1 MKKIIFSLLALAF
14 LACQNNPKENAPKD
28 LNDFDFLEITIPELQ
43 AGYAAGNFTITDV
56 IKAYS
61 ERINAIDHNGPSL
74 MSVIVINPDAG
85 AIADSLDQVA
95 LENRGPLHGVPVL
108 LKDNIDTRDKMATTA
123 GSRALAGSMPLED
136 SFVAAQLRAAGAV
149 ILGKA
154 NLSEWANFRGEM
166 SSSGWSGV
174 NGQTKNPYVLT
185 RSPCGS
191 SAGSG
196 VSVSANLTLLAIGT
210 ETNGSIVCPATSNG
224 IVGIKPTV
232 GLISRAGI
240 IPISDTQD
248 TAGPMARTVTDA
260 VIALGA
266 LTGLD
271 PKDAKT
277 AASQGKTLTDY
288 TPYLKA
294 NGLKGKRIGWF
305 KSAFGNHAATDSIT
319 VKAIATLK
327 AQGAIV
333 IEIDQINDKSTGGH
347 SFQVMLH
354 EYKAGLNAY
363 FASLGPDAKIKNIEA
378 LIAFNKKDTV
388 ELKYYNQAYLE
399 MALEKE
405 GLDSK
410 TYLDHLEALK
420 KESQENGIDK
430 VMAANQLDG
439 FVAPTGSPAW
449 SIDWLNGDNFHVSSS
464 SPAAW
469 AGYPNITVP
478 MGNVHGLPVGI
489 SFFGTAWSEPTLIE
503 MAYGFEQATKA
514 RIVPRFRPWDNV
526 E

>member
-1 MKKIIFSLLALAF
+1 
-14 LACQNNPKENAPKD
+14 
-28 LNDFDFLEITIPELQ
+28 
-43 AGYAAGNFTITDV
+43 
-56 IKAYS
+56 
-61 ERINAIDHNGPSL
+61 
-74 MSVIVINPDAG
+74 
-85 AIADSLDQVA
+85 
-95 LENRGPLHGVPVL
+95 
-108 LKDNIDTRDKMATTA
+108 
-123 GSRALAGSMPLED
+123 
-136 SFVAAQLRAAGAV
+136 
-149 ILGKA
+149 
-154 NLSEWANFRGEM
+154 
-166 SSSGWSGV
+166 
-174 NGQTKNPYVLT
+174 
-185 RSPCGS
+185 
-191 SAGSG
+191 
-196 VSVSANLTLLAIGT
+196 
-210 ETNGSIVCPATSNG
+210 
-224 IVGIKPTV
+224 
-232 GLISRAGI
+232 
-240 IPISDTQD
+240 
-248 TAGPMARTVTDA
+248 
-260 VIALGA
+260 
-266 LTGLD
+266 
-271 PKDAKT
+271 
-277 AASQGKTLTDY
+277 
-288 TPYLKA
+288 
-294 NGLKGKRIGWF
+294 
-305 KSAFGNHAATDSIT
+305 
-319 VKAIATLK
+319 
-327 AQGAIV
+327 
-333 IEIDQINDKSTGGH
+333 
-347 SFQVMLH
+347 MLH